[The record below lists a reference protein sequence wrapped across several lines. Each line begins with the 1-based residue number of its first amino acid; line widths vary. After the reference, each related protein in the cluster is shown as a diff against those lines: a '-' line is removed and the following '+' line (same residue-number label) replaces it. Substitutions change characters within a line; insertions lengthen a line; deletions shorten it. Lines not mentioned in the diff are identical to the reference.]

1 MEQMSEFSVVTGA
14 VEDMSTRLGVIS
26 PEVAELHG
34 QVGTHSSA
42 AAQTPLHGPLSSLM
56 GDWAAALP
64 HFGLSGERLQA
75 AMQGAAAHYRAAD
88 AAVGAAAGGE
98 GTTQGS

>member
-1 MEQMSEFSVVTGA
+1 MSSFSVVTSA
-14 VEDMSTRLGVIS
+14 VQDMSTRLGVIS

-42 AAQTPLHGPLSSLM
+42 AAQTSLHGPLSSLM

-88 AAVGAAAGGE
+88 AAVGDAAGGSD
-98 GTTQGS
+98 TTTGS

>member
-1 MEQMSEFSVVTGA
+1 MSTFSVVTSA

-34 QVGTHSSA
+34 QACVHSSA
-42 AAQTPLHGPLSSLM
+42 AAETSLHGALSSLM

-88 AAVGAAAGGE
+88 TAVGDAAGGSDAA
-98 GTTQGS
+98 QGS

>member
-1 MEQMSEFSVVTGA
+1 MSGFSVVTTT

-34 QVGTHSSA
+34 QVGAHSSA
-42 AAQTPLHGPLSSLM
+42 AAQTALHGALSSLM

-88 AAVGAAAGGE
+88 TAVGQAAN
-98 GTTQGS
+98 GSDASRGS